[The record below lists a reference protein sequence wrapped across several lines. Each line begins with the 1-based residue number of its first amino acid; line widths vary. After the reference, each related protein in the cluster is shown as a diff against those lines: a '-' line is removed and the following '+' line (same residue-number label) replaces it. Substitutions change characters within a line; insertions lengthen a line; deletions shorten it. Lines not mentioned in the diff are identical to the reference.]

1 MRTTIKT
8 SDVYSA
14 EGNEPVCAMRC
25 LLNKGRKPMDV
36 WQYSI
41 NISDQRHYGCLVF
54 MEIAGSQK
62 GV

>member
-1 MRTTIKT
+1 MRATIKT

-14 EGNEPVCAMRC
+14 EGNEHVSYA
-25 LLNKGRKPMDV
+25 LLTKYSSPACKT

-41 NISDQRHYGCLVF
+41 SISNQRHYGCLVF
-54 MEIAGSQK
+54 MEIAGSQE